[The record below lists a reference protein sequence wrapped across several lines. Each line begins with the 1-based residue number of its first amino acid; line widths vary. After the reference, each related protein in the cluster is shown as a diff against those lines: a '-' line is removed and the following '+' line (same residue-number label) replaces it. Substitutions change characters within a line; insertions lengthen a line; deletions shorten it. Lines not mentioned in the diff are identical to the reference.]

1 MKVAFNTVKVMPV
14 FIVFKRSFRLISKA
28 YTLLAKQKNKTTGQL
43 HFWSWV
49 FREVFRRFLKSV
61 FRNFFHKFPEKLR
74 VISGKIFLWC
84 SCYGK
89 RNGKLS

>member
-43 HFWSWV
+43 HF
-49 FREVFRRFLKSV
+49 
-61 FRNFFHKFPEKLR
+61 
-74 VISGKIFLWC
+74 
-84 SCYGK
+84 
-89 RNGKLS
+89 